1 MSLSSKAVELA
12 QEIDTSFLTLS
23 QKNALTGVQR
33 DIDHC
38 KLVFKE
44 TSAAATAAAT
54 AQDFKIEC
62 FMSLSSKA
70 VELAQE
76 IDTSFLTLSQKNALT
91 GVQRDIN
98 HCKLVFKET
107 SAAATAAATAQA
119 HPAKGPVWTYP

>member
-23 QKNALTGVQR
+23 QKNALTGVQS

-54 AQDFKIEC
+54 AQAHLLKDQLDL
-62 FMSLSSKA
+62 SLRKLSRLLL
-70 VELAQE
+70 EYF
-76 IDTSFLTLSQKNALT
+76 TLTLLLLQKP
-91 GVQRDIN
+91 RKKN
-98 HCKLVFKET
+98 HLCVISVDL
-107 SAAATAAATAQA
+107 
-119 HPAKGPVWTYP
+119 